1 MKTLSDIKKIAVLGA
16 GTMGPG
22 IAQTYAMGGYNVT
35 MWTRSE
41 STREK
46 AKAALHSQLVTFAQ
60 EGEIAEA
67 DVDTIYSRV
76 DFALTVEEAVA
87 GADFVQETIVENRD
101 AKVALYEQLAA
112 CVGPDVIIASN
123 TSAMNIFEVVPEQ
136 LLPQQIICHWYAPP
150 QLIPLVE
157 VVKSEQAPQ
166 AYADIALALLQ
177 KCGKTAVL
185 MKKFVKGYIVNRL
198 QQCLNREVFYLL
210 DNGYC
215 DAEAIDLAAK
225 ASFIPRACVLG
236 LCKRAD
242 FGGLDMT
249 ANNYKNKSY
258 TMPEN
263 GDELPKTLE
272 ALVDAGNL
280 GIKSGKGFYDYSG
293 VDIEEL
299 KSKRDKQLFEVFRL
313 EKKFLDDPV

>member
-1 MKTLSDIKKIAVLGA
+1 MRSLDDIKKIAVLGA

-22 IAQTYAMGGYNVT
+22 IAQTYAAGGYSVAV
-35 MWTRSE
+35 WTRSE
-41 STREK
+41 ATRER
-46 AKAALHSQLVTFAQ
+46 AKATLKSQLETFAQ
-60 EGEIAEA
+60 EGEIAAE
-67 DVDTIYSRV
+67 DVERIFQRV
-76 DFALTVEEAVA
+76 SFVATVEEAVA
-87 GADFVQETIVENRD
+87 DADFVQETIVENRD
-101 AKVALYEQLAA
+101 AKKELYEQLAA
-112 CVGPDVIIASN
+112 CVGPETILASN

-166 AYADIALALLQ
+166 EYADIAVALLK

-185 MKKFVKGYIVNRL
+185 MKKFIRGYIVNRL
-198 QQCLNREVFYLL
+198 QQCLNREIFYLL

-225 ASFIPRACVLG
+225 ASFIPRVCVLG

-249 ANNYKNKSY
+249 ANNYKNHSY

-263 GDELPKTLE
+263 GDEMPRTLTE
-272 ALVDAGNL
+272 LVEAGNL
-280 GIKSGKGFYDYSG
+280 GIKSGKGFYDYTD
-293 VDIEEL
+293 VDLDEL
-299 KSKRDKQLFEVFRL
+299 KAKRDRQLFEVFRM

>member
-1 MKTLSDIKKIAVLGA
+1 MSYDIKKIAVLGA

-22 IAQTYAMGGYNVT
+22 IAQTFAMGGCQVV

-41 STREK
+41 ATREK
-46 AKAALHSQLVTFAQ
+46 AKTSLHSSLLTFAE
-60 EGEIAEA
+60 EGEIAQE
-67 DVDTIYSRV
+67 DVETIYSRV
-76 DFALTVEEAVA
+76 SFAPTVEEAVQ
-87 GADFVQETIVENRD
+87 GADMVMETIVEKKE
-101 AKVALYEQLAA
+101 AKLELYQQLA
-112 CVGPDVIIASN
+112 GLLPENVILASN
-123 TSAMNIFEVVPEQ
+123 TSALNIFEIMPEK
-136 LLPQQIICHWYAPP
+136 LLAQTVIAHWYSPP

-157 VVKSEQAPQ
+157 VVKSEAAPQ
-166 AYADIALALLQ
+166 EMADAVVALLT

-185 MKKFVKGYIVNRL
+185 MKKFIRGYIVNRL

-236 LCKRAD
+236 LLKRVD
-242 FGGLDMT
+242 FGGVDMT
-249 ANNYKNKSY
+249 ANNYRNHSY

-263 GDELPKTLE
+263 GDEMPKTLE
-272 ALVDAGNL
+272 AMVEAGDL
-280 GIKSGKGFYDYSG
+280 GIKTGKGFYDYTG

-299 KSKRDKQLFEVFRL
+299 KTKRDKQLFEIFRTT
-313 EKKFLDDPV
+313 KKLMDDPV

>member
-1 MKTLSDIKKIAVLGA
+1 
-16 GTMGPG
+16 
-22 IAQTYAMGGYNVT
+22 
-35 MWTRSE
+35 
-41 STREK
+41 
-46 AKAALHSQLVTFAQ
+46 
-60 EGEIAEA
+60 
-67 DVDTIYSRV
+67 
-76 DFALTVEEAVA
+76 
-87 GADFVQETIVENRD
+87 
-101 AKVALYEQLAA
+101 
-112 CVGPDVIIASN
+112 
-123 TSAMNIFEVVPEQ
+123 MNIFEIVPEK

-150 QLIPLVE
+150 HMIPLVE
-157 VVKSEQAPQ
+157 VVKSEEAP
-166 AYADIALALLQ
+166 AEYAQIALDLLK

-185 MKKFVKGYIVNRL
+185 MKKFIRGYIVNRL

-263 GDELPKTLE
+263 GDEMPETLRE
-272 ALVDAGNL
+272 LVEAGNL
-280 GIKSGKGFYDYSG
+280 GIKTGKGFYDYSDT
-293 VDIEEL
+293 DIEAL
-299 KSKRDKQLFEVFRL
+299 KEKRDKQLFEVFRL

>member
-1 MKTLSDIKKIAVLGA
+1 MKTLADIKKIAVLGA

-22 IAQTYAMGGYNVT
+22 IAQTYAMGGYEVT

-46 AKAALHSQLVTFAQ
+46 AKAALHTQLETFAQ
-60 EGEIAEA
+60 EGEIKAE
-67 DVDTIYSRV
+67 DVETIYNRV
-76 DFALTVEEAVA
+76 SFALTVEEAVQ
-87 GADFVQETIVENRD
+87 GADFVQETIVENKD
-101 AKVALYEQLAA
+101 AKIALYEQLAA
-112 CVGPDVIIASN
+112 CVGPEVILASN
-123 TSAMNIFEVVPEQ
+123 TSAMNIFEVIPAQ

-166 AYADIALALLQ
+166 EYADIAMALLK

-185 MKKFVKGYIVNRL
+185 MKKFIRGYIVNRL

-249 ANNYKNKSY
+249 ANNYKNRSY
-258 TMPEN
+258 TMPEH
-263 GDELPKTLE
+263 GDEMPATLAE
-272 ALVDAGNL
+272 HVEKGEL
-280 GIKSGKGFYDYSG
+280 GIKTGHGFYDYTG
-293 VDIEEL
+293 VDIEAL
-299 KSKRDKQLFEVFRL
+299 KAKRDKQLFEVFRL

>member
-1 MKTLSDIKKIAVLGA
+1 MKTLADIKKIAVLGA

-22 IAQTYAMGGYNVT
+22 IAQTFAMGGYPVT

-46 AKAALHSQLVTFAQ
+46 AKASLMSSLKTFAE
-60 EGEIAEA
+60 EGEIAPE
-67 DVDTIYSRV
+67 DVEKIYARV
-76 DFALTVEEAVA
+76 DFAPTVAEAVA
-87 GADFVQETIVENRD
+87 GADFVMETIVENRD
-101 AKVALYEQLAA
+101 AKVELYAQLAEILPA
-112 CVGPDVIIASN
+112 DVIVASN
-123 TSAMNIFEVVPEQ
+123 TSALNIFEVVPEK
-136 LLPQQIICHWYAPP
+136 LLPQQIICHWYSPP

-166 AYADIALALLQ
+166 EYADIALAML
-177 KCGKTAVL
+177 KNCGKTAVQ
-185 MKKFVKGYIVNRL
+185 MKKFIRGYIVNRL

-236 LCKRAD
+236 LLKRAD

-249 ANNYKNKSY
+249 ANNYRNHSY
-258 TMPEN
+258 TMPEH
-263 GDELPKTLE
+263 GDEMPKTLE
-272 ALVDAGNL
+272 ALVDAGDL
-280 GIKSGKGFYDYSG
+280 GLKTGKGFYDYTG
-293 VDIEEL
+293 LDAEEL
-299 KSKRDKQLFEVFRL
+299 KKKRDKQLFEIFRVT
-313 EKKFLDDPV
+313 KKLMDDPV

>member
-1 MKTLSDIKKIAVLGA
+1 MKTLADIKKIAVLGA

-46 AKAALHSQLVTFAQ
+46 AKAALHNQLETFA
-60 EGEIAEA
+60 A
-67 DVDTIYSRV
+67 DGYISESDVETIYGRV
-76 DFALTVEEAVA
+76 NFALTVEEAVA
-87 GADFVQETIVENRD
+87 GADFIQETIVENRD
-101 AKVALYEQLAA
+101 AKSALYAQLAG
-112 CVGPDVIIASN
+112 CVGPEVIIASN

-166 AYADIALALLQ
+166 EYADIAMALLK

-185 MKKFVKGYIVNRL
+185 MKKFVRGYIVNRL

-258 TMPEN
+258 TMPVN

-272 ALVDAGNL
+272 ELVDAGNL
-280 GIKSGKGFYDYSG
+280 GVKTGKGFYDYSD

-299 KSKRDKQLFEVFRL
+299 KAKRDKQLFEVFRL